1 MGLLT
6 VSNWIDQ
13 VKMRDVQEWQSVVAI
28 ACTVMSVLLVART
41 FYLLLWK
48 PYSMRRFYEKQGI
61 RGPCFRP
68 FVGNLPEIRE
78 LRASL
83 PEVCD
88 PSEPGE
94 RRVGLEFFVF
104 SEKYGKDVQTANS
117 ISPIPIGYFVHELQA
132 IACIILSHDPL
143 ENDPFMK
150 QLETAIAYKSLALP
164 A

>member
-6 VSNWIDQ
+6 ASNWIDQ
-13 VKMRDVQEWQSVVAI
+13 VKMMDVQEWQRVVAT

-48 PYSMRRFYEKQGI
+48 PYSRRRFYEKQGI
-61 RGPCFRP
+61 RGPSFRP
-68 FVGNLPEIRE
+68 IVGNLPEIRE

-83 PEVCD
+83 PKFCD
-88 PSEPGE
+88 PSEPGA

-117 ISPIPIGYFVHELQA
+117 YITYFDR
-132 IACIILSHDPL
+132 IFCS
-143 ENDPFMK
+143 
-150 QLETAIAYKSLALP
+150 
-164 A
+164 

>member
-6 VSNWIDQ
+6 ASNCIDQ
-13 VKMRDVQEWQSVVAI
+13 VKLRDVQEWQCVVAT

-48 PYSMRRFYEKQGI
+48 PYSRRRFYEKQGI
-61 RGPCFRP
+61 RGGLALGPSLETCQRF
-68 FVGNLPEIRE
+68 EK

-88 PSEPGE
+88 PSEPGA

-104 SEKYGKDVQTANS
+104 SEKYGKEGQTADS
-117 ISPIPIGYFVHELQA
+117 ISPISRGYFVHELQA
-132 IACIILSHDPL
+132 I
-143 ENDPFMK
+143 
-150 QLETAIAYKSLALP
+150 
-164 A
+164 

>member
-6 VSNWIDQ
+6 ASNWIDQ
-13 VKMRDVQEWQSVVAI
+13 VKMLDVQEWQRVVAI
-28 ACTVMSVLLVART
+28 ACTVMSVLFVART

-48 PYSMRRFYEKQGI
+48 PYSRRRFYEKQGI

-68 FVGNLPEIRE
+68 IVGNLPEIRE

-88 PSEPGE
+88 PSESGA

-117 ISPIPIGYFVHELQA
+117 ISSISIGYFVHELQA
-132 IACIILSHDPL
+132 IACIILSHDR
-143 ENDPFMK
+143 
-150 QLETAIAYKSLALP
+150 LARE
-164 A
+164 